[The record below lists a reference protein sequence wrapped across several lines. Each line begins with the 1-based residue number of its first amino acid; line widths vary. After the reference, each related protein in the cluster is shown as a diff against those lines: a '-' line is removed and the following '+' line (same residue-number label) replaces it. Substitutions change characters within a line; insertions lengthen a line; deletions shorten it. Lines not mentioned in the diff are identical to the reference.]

1 MKDNKHTFIIPSE
14 HTIISSPGERER
26 PGISGTIMEV
36 VHIGK
41 DIKYLLKIAS
51 GKEIQIMIQ
60 NSSKE
65 DISAFPEGTEVH
77 ISWTP
82 EDARL
87 FSD

>member
-1 MKDNKHTFIIPSE
+1 MKDNR
-14 HTIISSPGERER
+14 HTIIIRSEHIVISSPSERER

-36 VHIGK
+36 VHLGT
-41 DIKYLLKIAS
+41 DIKYLLKIAI
-51 GKEIQIMIQ
+51 GQEIQIRIQ

-65 DISAFPEGTEVH
+65 DISAFPKGAEVH

-87 FSD
+87 LSD